1 MGYYKNA
8 KKLDDEQEFLK
19 SIIYNRYR
27 QNSNYS
33 KIKNNMEFIIFLSKL
48 DKEILNLLIKANYVV
63 EENKIEC
70 LLNKEIKGLHNFV
83 ENKIIICT
91 ENAKRKTNYRNKK
104 NRPNKDNFKTELAI
118 RKALRHEAT
127 HAIQKCNN
135 NKIVGDIKNLEGK
148 LHQSKRKSL
157 EFSTSNFSGTYEK
170 EVEAYILEDKPK
182 KVKNMIKKYCL

>member
-1 MGYYKNA
+1 
-8 KKLDDEQEFLK
+8 
-19 SIIYNRYR
+19 
-27 QNSNYS
+27 
-33 KIKNNMEFIIFLSKL
+33 MEFIIFLSKL
-48 DKEILNLLIKANYVV
+48 DKEILDLLIKANYKV

-70 LLNKEIKGLHNFV
+70 LLNKEIIGLHSSI

-104 NRPNKDNFKTELAI
+104 KGPKKDNFKTELAI

-148 LHQSKRKSL
+148 LHQSKRRSL

-170 EVEAYILEDKPK
+170 EVEAYILEDKPR
-182 KVKNMIKKYCL
+182 KVAKMIRKYCL

>member
-1 MGYYKNA
+1 
-8 KKLDDEQEFLK
+8 
-19 SIIYNRYR
+19 
-27 QNSNYS
+27 
-33 KIKNNMEFIIFLSKL
+33 MEFIIFLSKI
-48 DKEILNLLIKANYVV
+48 DKEILDLLIKANYIV
-63 EENKIEC
+63 K
-70 LLNKEIKGLHNFV
+70 

-91 ENAKRKTNYRNKK
+91 ENAKKKTNYRNKK
-104 NRPNKDNFKTELAI
+104 QHPNKDNFKTELAV

-135 NKIVGDIKNLEGK
+135 NKTVGDIKNLEGK

-157 EFSTSNFSGTYEK
+157 EFSTSNFSGSYAK

>member
-1 MGYYKNA
+1 
-8 KKLDDEQEFLK
+8 
-19 SIIYNRYR
+19 
-27 QNSNYS
+27 
-33 KIKNNMEFIIFLSKL
+33 MEFIIFLSKL
-48 DKEILNLLIKANYVV
+48 DKEILDLLIKANYIV

-91 ENAKRKTNYRNKK
+91 ENAKRKTNYRNEKK
-104 NRPNKDNFKTELAI
+104 RQNKDNFKTELAI

-135 NKIVGDIKNLEGK
+135 NKTVGDIKNLEGK
-148 LHQSKRKSL
+148 LHQSKRNSL
-157 EFSTSNFSGTYEK
+157 EFSTSNFSGTYAK

>member
-19 SIIYNRYR
+19 SIIYNGYR
-27 QNSNYS
+27 PDPNCS
-33 KIKNNMEFIIFLSKL
+33 KIKNNMEFIIFLSKI
-48 DKEILNLLIKANYVV
+48 DKEILNLLIKANYIV

-70 LLNKEIKGLHNFV
+70 LLNKEIKGLHNFE

-104 NRPNKDNFKTELAI
+104 QLLNKENIKTERAI
-118 RKALRHEAT
+118 RQALRHEAT

-135 NKIVGDIKNLEGK
+135 SKTIEDIKKLESK
-148 LHQSKRKSL
+148 LNQNKRKAL
-157 EFSTSNFSGTYEK
+157 NFSISNFSGTYAK

-182 KVKNMIKKYCL
+182 KVKKLIEKYCL

>member
-27 QNSNYS
+27 PDSNYS

-48 DKEILNLLIKANYVV
+48 DKEILDLLIKANYVV

-104 NRPNKDNFKTELAI
+104 KRPNKDNFKTELAV

-135 NKIVGDIKNLEGK
+135 NKTVGDIKNLEGK
-148 LHQSKRKSL
+148 LHQSKRRSL
-157 EFSTSNFSGTYEK
+157 EFSTSNFSGTYAK